1 MCSKKALAAP
11 RVLTWV
17 ASRHRWP
24 FGHCWAPLG
33 TFVLILQ
40 LVAGNY
46 QPCSILNLQLG
57 NTNYLGAISP
67 KTFLKKCRL
76 GGQIYN
82 FEAQY
87 FCVSSSVILL
97 IRSCIFWPLC
107 VQLHTLWHS
116 LKHSALE
123 LSTMNN
129 IGFKSGIF
137 FKTIC

>member
-1 MCSKKALAAP
+1 MANIQYPFQFFLERKGEKFYFFVHLEWKPQNLLHMHTLESFTWLLHIHTLAVKKMP
-11 RVLTWV
+11 
-17 ASRHRWP
+17 
-24 FGHCWAPLG
+24 
-33 TFVLILQ
+33 
-40 LVAGNY
+40 AG
-46 QPCSILNLQLG
+46 L
-57 NTNYLGAISP
+57 
-67 KTFLKKCRL
+67 
-76 GGQIYN
+76 YN

-129 IGFKSGIF
+129 IGFKSGIS
-137 FKTIC
+137 FKTICWMTGRFNWAKTLAMIT